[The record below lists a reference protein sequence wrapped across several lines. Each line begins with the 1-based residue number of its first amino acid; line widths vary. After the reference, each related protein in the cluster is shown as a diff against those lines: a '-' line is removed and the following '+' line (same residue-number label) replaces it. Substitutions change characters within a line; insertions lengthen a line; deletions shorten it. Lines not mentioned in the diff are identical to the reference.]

1 MANLIEMAK
10 SQADSLLQAAYGRA
24 VAGGRLPEGGLRGS
38 VEIPKDTRNGD
49 YAANHAMAAA
59 KSMHMAPRRVAE
71 ELLAC
76 LELEGSYFSACEI
89 AGPGFLNFRLAPAWY
104 AAVLHN
110 IISEGDGSGRVQR

>member
-49 YAANHAMAAA
+49 YAANHAMAATSTLRRTPQRCRKEMLQANA
-59 KSMHMAPRRVAE
+59 KAKKS
-71 ELLAC
+71 
-76 LELEGSYFSACEI
+76 I
-89 AGPGFLNFRLAPAWY
+89 
-104 AAVLHN
+104 
-110 IISEGDGSGRVQR
+110 